1 MSLLFLD
8 QQPVIEKI
16 DCLSVDI
23 GREQLLVPM
32 PAVAEII
39 LNQRI
44 EKSDRLPVWVR
55 GWIVWRY
62 LSIPLIDF
70 RALQDGLNAS
80 DFGSRTRV
88 LVMKSFAE
96 GHSHN
101 NYAIMTRGF
110 PYTLSV
116 EADCEMTTQ
125 ALNDNGK
132 CIKIDLHLQ
141 GKKFLLPNFTEIET
155 YLKQIPRY
163 Y

>member
-8 QQPVIEKI
+8 QQPAIEKI

-23 GREQLLVPM
+23 GRERLLVPM
-32 PAVAEII
+32 PAVAEIT
-39 LNQRI
+39 LNQGI

-55 GWIVWRY
+55 GWIAWRY

-70 RALQDGLNAS
+70 RALQDGRNAS
-80 DFGSRTRV
+80 AFGSRTRV

-96 GHSHN
+96 GHSHHY
-101 NYAIMTRGF
+101 YAIMTRGF

-125 ALNDNGK
+125 GSNDNGK
-132 CIKIDLHLQ
+132 CIKIDLQLQ